1 MFFFFLMRRTPP
13 SSTRTDTLFPDTTL
27 FRANASPMGMKAAAP
42 MPAPHLACLATHARG
57 TVMFDMVYEPL
68 ETAFLAT
75 ARDNGGV
82 AVDGLKML
90 VGQARAAFRLFF
102 DQSAP
107 DAADP
112 SWVDTGPQDRFNL
125 RR

>member
-1 MFFFFLMRRTPP
+1 
-13 SSTRTDTLFPDTTL
+13 
-27 FRANASPMGMKAAAP
+27 
-42 MPAPHLACLATHARG
+42 MPAPLLACLATHARG

-102 DQSAP
+102 DQIGRASWRARVCP
-107 DAADP
+107 YVSISLDAVYLKKNNTDKHEH
-112 SWVDTGPQDRFNL
+112 SDL
-125 RR
+125 RNK